1 MRTAFRDLV
10 EYCPPALTN
19 LRANVVLLT
28 GNVEDDFA
36 LGIDRGRTNL
46 TGFLL
51 NLYQT
56 AAEHILLYSL
66 SKGLRRIKVPS
77 SQSSCE
83 RPQDQPD
90 ESSFSPGASI
100 DRVLARK
107 RAEYS
112 GSLKV
117 NEIGTYVN
125 APSEAIREINR
136 VLTQSQNGL
145 VLFNYSA
152 MIQFIGDGSADLVPI
167 IEGWPNVCRD
177 NQHLIIF
184 YGIQQH
190 SELERLFPQ
199 TVQKVRRFC
208 VGGPDQRE
216 IETVVFQE
224 EVAQRRSIIDCNAL
238 TQVVSA
244 MGHVAE
250 KRSSGL
256 KTLIDNYLR
265 DPSSWLDAQW
275 AKENGASN
283 FDLKQIDL
291 AKLKYEMDAAII
303 GQENAKQEVFERLRR
318 LVQFP
323 KRDRGPFLRMLFV
336 GPSGVGKTE
345 IARILCRQVFE
356 SEAAMLTVACTEYSQ
371 PHEVAKLLGAPP
383 GYTGHEQ
390 PALLESHRNRFP
402 AGLLLLDEFEK
413 AHPDVHRFFMNILE
427 EGTATSPRSE
437 GGQPVTIDFKNY
449 IIIATSNAGS
459 QMVDSVHATHSPE
472 DRERLYGEALKRVF
486 PAELL
491 GRFQERLVFEFL
503 SDEQLESIA
512 RHYAEIQ
519 LKEFVSACE
528 IDSKDNPT
536 LEIDPALYAYLVN
549 SSDRA
554 LGARN
559 LRGQVEKVFQHVWLD
574 QYVEVTAKPS
584 VVRFTV
590 EDAKRVKRQ

>member
-36 LGIDRGRTNL
+36 LGIDDGRTDL
-46 TGFLL
+46 SGFLL

-56 AAEHILLYSL
+56 AAERVFLYSL
-66 SKGLRRIKVPS
+66 RSGLRRIKVSPS
-77 SQSSCE
+77 ESSRE
-83 RPQDQPD
+83 QPQGQANQ
-90 ESSFSPGASI
+90 SSFSPSASI
-100 DRVLARK
+100 DRVMARK
-107 RAEYS
+107 RAEHS
-112 GSLKV
+112 GSSQV
-117 NEIGTYVN
+117 NEIGAYVN
-125 APSEAIREINR
+125 APIEALREINR
-136 VLTQSQNGL
+136 VLSQSKNGL

-152 MIQFIGDGSADLVPI
+152 MIQFIGDASADLVPI
-167 IEGWPNVCRD
+167 IEGWPNVCRN

-184 YGIQQH
+184 YGTQQH
-190 SELERLFPQ
+190 SELEKLFPP
-199 TVQKVRRFC
+199 TVQKVRRLC

-224 EVAQRRSIIDCNAL
+224 EVAQRRSIVDCNAL

-244 MGHVAE
+244 MEHIAAR
-250 KRSSGL
+250 RSSGL
-256 KTLIDNYLR
+256 KTLTDNYLR
-265 DPSSWLDAQW
+265 TPNSWLDAQW
-275 AKENGASN
+275 AKENGASH
-283 FDLKQIDL
+283 FDLEQIDL

-303 GQENAKQEVFERLRR
+303 GQENAKQEVYNHLRR
-318 LVQFP
+318 LRTFK

-345 IARILCRQVFE
+345 MARILCRQVFE

-390 PALLESHRNRFP
+390 PALLESHRNRFS

-413 AHPDVHRFFMNILE
+413 AHSDVHRFFMNILE

-437 GGQPVTIDFKNY
+437 GGQPVVIDFKNY

-459 QMVDSVHATHSPE
+459 QTVDSIHATHSSE

-503 SDEQLESIA
+503 SDEQLELIA
-512 RHYAEIQ
+512 HHYAEVQ
-519 LKEFVSACE
+519 LKEFVSACV
-528 IDSKDNPT
+528 IDSGDK
-536 LEIDPALYAYLVN
+536 LKFEIDPELYSYLVKT
-549 SSDRA
+549 SDHA

-559 LRGQVEKVFQHVWLD
+559 LRGQVQKVFQHVWLE
-574 QYVEVTAKPS
+574 QYAEVTAKPS

-590 EDAKRVKRQ
+590 QDAKRVKRQ